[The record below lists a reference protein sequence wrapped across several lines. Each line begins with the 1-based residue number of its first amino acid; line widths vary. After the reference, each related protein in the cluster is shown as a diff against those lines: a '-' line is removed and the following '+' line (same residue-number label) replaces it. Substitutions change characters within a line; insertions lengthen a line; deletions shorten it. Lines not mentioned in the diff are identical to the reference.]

1 MSDYYNQGMTAYN
14 NNAINTMRDTVKK
27 PGYGRYI
34 LLAFCLA
41 FMITGVWFPAYFM
54 WVVWAFVAY
63 LALNIFLILV
73 LVICMAVVVLLL
85 RHLAKSGD

>member
-14 NNAINTMRDTVKK
+14 NAINTMRDTLKK

-41 FMITGVWFPAYFM
+41 FTITGVWFPAYFM

-63 LALNIFLILV
+63 LALNIILVLV
-73 LVICMAVVVLLL
+73 LVICMAVLVLIL
-85 RHLAKSGD
+85 HSITKSED

>member
-14 NNAINTMRDTVKK
+14 NAINKMQDTLKK
-27 PGYGRYI
+27 PSYGRYI

-41 FMITGVWFPAYFM
+41 FTITGVWFPAYFM

-63 LALNIFLILV
+63 LALNVILILV
-73 LVICMAVVVLLL
+73 MAISMAALVLLL
-85 RHLAKSGD
+85 RHLAKRED

>member
-14 NNAINTMRDTVKK
+14 NALNTLRDTMKK

-34 LLAFCLA
+34 LLVFCLA
-41 FMITGVWFPAYFM
+41 FTITGVWFPAYFM

-63 LALNIFLILV
+63 LALNIILVLV
-73 LVICMAVVVLLL
+73 LVICMAVLVLIL
-85 RHLAKSGD
+85 RSITKSED

>member
-14 NNAINTMRDTVKK
+14 NAINKMQDTVKK

-54 WVVWAFVAY
+54 WIVWAFVAY
-63 LALNIFLILV
+63 LALNIILILV
-73 LVICMAVVVLLL
+73 SVISMAALVLLL
-85 RHLAKSGD
+85 RHLAKRGD

>member
-1 MSDYYNQGMTAYN
+1 MSDYYNQGMDAYN
-14 NNAINTMRDTVKK
+14 HAINKMQDIVKK

-41 FMITGVWFPAYFM
+41 FTITGVWFPAYFM

-63 LALNIFLILV
+63 LALNVILILV
-73 LVICMAVVVLLL
+73 MAISMAALVLLL
-85 RHLAKSGD
+85 RHLAKRGN

>member
-14 NNAINTMRDTVKK
+14 NAINTMRDTMKK

-41 FMITGVWFPAYFM
+41 FTITGVWFPSYFM
-54 WVVWAFVAY
+54 WVVWAFIGYVATLAILWVVITI
-63 LALNIFLILV
+63 LALV
-73 LVICMAVVVLLL
+73 VMKSICDL
-85 RHLAKSGD
+85 G

>member
-14 NNAINTMRDTVKK
+14 NATNTMRDTFKK

-41 FMITGVWFPAYFM
+41 FTITGVWFPAYFM

-63 LALNIFLILV
+63 LALNIILILV
-73 LVICMAVVVLLL
+73 SVISMAALVLLL
-85 RHLAKSGD
+85 RHPAKRGD

>member
-1 MSDYYNQGMTAYN
+1 MSDYYNQGMTAYD
-14 NNAINTMRDTVKK
+14 NALDTMR
-27 PGYGRYI
+27 RYI

-41 FMITGVWFPAYFM
+41 FTITGVWFPAYFM

-63 LALNIFLILV
+63 LALNIILILV
-73 LVICMAVVVLLL
+73 LVICMAGVVLLL

>member
-1 MSDYYNQGMTAYN
+1 MSDYYNQGVAAYN
-14 NNAINTMRDTVKK
+14 NSINTMWDIVKK
-27 PGYGRYI
+27 PCYGRYI

-41 FMITGVWFPAYFM
+41 FTITGVWFPAYFM

-63 LALNIFLILV
+63 LALNIILILV
-73 LVICMAVVVLLL
+73 YVICMAVVALFL

>member
-14 NNAINTMRDTVKK
+14 NATNMVRDTVKK

-41 FMITGVWFPAYFM
+41 FTITGVWFPAYFM

-63 LALNIFLILV
+63 LALNVILILV
-73 LVICMAVVVLLL
+73 MAISMAALVLLL
-85 RHLAKSGD
+85 RHLAKRGN

>member
-14 NNAINTMRDTVKK
+14 NAINKTQDIVKK

-41 FMITGVWFPAYFM
+41 FTITGVWFPAYFM

-63 LALNIFLILV
+63 LALNVILILV
-73 LVICMAVVVLLL
+73 MAISMAALVLLL
-85 RHLAKSGD
+85 RHLAKRGN

>member
-14 NNAINTMRDTVKK
+14 NAINKMQDIVKK

-41 FMITGVWFPAYFM
+41 FTITGVWFPAYFM

-63 LALNIFLILV
+63 LALNVILILV
-73 LVICMAVVVLLL
+73 MAISMAALVLLL
-85 RHLAKSGD
+85 RHLAKRGN

>member
-1 MSDYYNQGMTAYN
+1 MSDYYNQGMTAYD
-14 NNAINTMRDTVKK
+14 NALDTMRGIMKK

-41 FMITGVWFPAYFM
+41 FTITGVWFPAYFM

-63 LALNIFLILV
+63 LALNIILILV
-73 LVICMAVVVLLL
+73 LVICMAGVVLLL

>member
-1 MSDYYNQGMTAYN
+1 MSDYYNQGTTAYN
-14 NNAINTMRDTVKK
+14 NAINKMQDIVKK

-41 FMITGVWFPAYFM
+41 FTITGVWFPAYFM

-63 LALNIFLILV
+63 LALNVILILV
-73 LVICMAVVVLLL
+73 MAISKAALVLLL
-85 RHLAKSGD
+85 RHLAKRGN

>member
-1 MSDYYNQGMTAYN
+1 MSDYYNQGMDAYN
-14 NNAINTMRDTVKK
+14 HAINKMQDIVKK

-41 FMITGVWFPAYFM
+41 FTITGVWFPAYFM

-63 LALNIFLILV
+63 LALNVILILV
-73 LVICMAVVVLLL
+73 MAISMAALVLLL
-85 RHLAKSGD
+85 RHLAKRGD

>member
-14 NNAINTMRDTVKK
+14 NAINKMQDIVKK

-41 FMITGVWFPAYFM
+41 FTITGVWFPAYFM

-63 LALNIFLILV
+63 LALNVILILV
-73 LVICMAVVVLLL
+73 MAISMAALVLLL
-85 RHLAKSGD
+85 RHLAKRGD

>member
-14 NNAINTMRDTVKK
+14 NATYMMRDTVKK

-41 FMITGVWFPAYFM
+41 FTITGVWFPAYFM
-54 WVVWAFVAY
+54 WVVWAFAAY
-63 LALNIFLILV
+63 MALNIILILV
-73 LVICMAVVVLLL
+73 IVISTAALVLLL
-85 RHLAKSGD
+85 RHLAKRGN